1 LRWLKSDSEFR
12 SPPPRGNT
20 DQAGKL
26 ALAQSAE
33 GIFGRCW
40 QIALE
45 AGAEA
50 MSPYVLDVVLQI
62 FGIRGHVPRDGD
74 LPARPNRPPLATNAG
89 TLMRVLAASV
99 LTIAFLSVVL
109 WLAVRLLSLK
119 LL

>member
-1 LRWLKSDSEFR
+1 
-12 SPPPRGNT
+12 
-20 DQAGKL
+20 
-26 ALAQSAE
+26 
-33 GIFGRCW
+33 
-40 QIALE
+40 
-45 AGAEA
+45 
-50 MSPYVLDVVLQI
+50 
-62 FGIRGHVPRDGD
+62 